1 MIKKKCEF
9 FQDLNYS
16 KKELEKNPFLNLEH
30 VNANKSDDTGDLV
43 AFECLELTFD
53 IHNESEDFIRIV
65 EVIF

>member
-1 MIKKKCEF
+1 M
-9 FQDLNYS
+9 NYT

-30 VNANKSDDTGDLV
+30 VNANKSDGTGDLV
-43 AFECLELTFD
+43 AFECFELTFD